1 MRSEE
6 LELEL
11 GGDNSSLSQ
20 LCRVTV
26 AAGGVM
32 CNVTTIIISVVTP
45 RSGGFHQIISQILN
59 TNDSCVLT
67 IGHVEAHGVAGGV
80 GRGAGVVAG
89 VLPQGGADGQGA
101 DRGVGGRHPQLVPP
115 RPLCPAHLARHHG
128 DALEEVDHG
137 VVVIPAAQGAW

>member
-1 MRSEE
+1 M
-6 LELEL
+6 
-11 GGDNSSLSQ
+11 
-20 LCRVTV
+20 TV

-59 TNDSCVLT
+59 TNGCAVGVLT
-67 IGHVEAHGVAGGV
+67 IGHVEAHGVASGV

-89 VLPQGGADGQGA
+89 VVSQGGADGQGA

-128 DALEEVDHG
+128 DSLEEVDHG
-137 VVVIPAAQGAW
+137 VVVVPAAQGGW